1 MLKRQDLDAVIIIKF
16 LFYNQVCH
24 TIGALNQRLWH
35 NNRLIHGESAMER
48 QKEDNAAKNALHH
61 KSLGC
66 SSLRQKDPA
75 CNFGDWAFSCPIC
88 STPDRF
94 TLKSL
99 CSLMEASYILHRHAW
114 NKNEITTLIVLELA
128 SRKVILHVCSLWIQ
142 ERGKNQ
148 AMSEAWANASATVSR
163 RNHEPHH
170 ANGKQVFFNR
180 LSDRESQSRLKEML
194 LCSSIANFFGSSYWK
209 TRKSKS
215 FGGFRAATWTL
226 CYGEGLDYYRIVV
239 LFDRWI
245 SAGGSQLIKQRQEVD
260 TGSDCGKRYCTKRGS
275 IESISCTRR
284 PKSRLSTILSDKPI
298 AQAVVD
304 TTIVV
309 LPSWLF
315 QIEIKRLS
323 FLTMFIVRLVK

>member
-1 MLKRQDLDAVIIIKF
+1 MLKRQDLDTVIIIKF

-24 TIGALNQRLWH
+24 IIGALNQRLWH

-88 STPDRF
+88 STPDRV
-94 TLKSL
+94 TSKSL

-148 AMSEAWANASATVSR
+148 AMLKHGLMPVPQSLAEIMSHTMQM
-163 RNHEPHH
+163 
-170 ANGKQVFFNR
+170 GKKVFFNR

-260 TGSDCGKRYCTKRGS
+260 TGSDCGKSYCTKRGS

-284 PKSRLSTILSDKPI
+284 PKSRLSTISL
-298 AQAVVD
+298 
-304 TTIVV
+304 
-309 LPSWLF
+309 
-315 QIEIKRLS
+315 R
-323 FLTMFIVRLVK
+323 